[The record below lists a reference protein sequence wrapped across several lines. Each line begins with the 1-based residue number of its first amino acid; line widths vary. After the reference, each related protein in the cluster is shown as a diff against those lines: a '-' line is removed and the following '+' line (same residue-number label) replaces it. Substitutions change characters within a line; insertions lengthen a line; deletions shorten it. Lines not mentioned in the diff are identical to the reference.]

1 MKTALCCLILA
12 LLLSIQSQAQN
23 NFNLGLHFNFFRAS
37 SEFKENI
44 TRQPIGSSLIFLVN
58 KGSKLQ
64 LGAELGV
71 GLYSGKKYYYETT
84 ELGYPGNYEYLYEED
99 GFFQV
104 LGVAR
109 YRFTAN
115 RLVNVYSEF
124 KIGTSTFFSA
134 IRTLDYSPI
143 YEDKFRWH
151 DTAFT
156 IGGGVG
162 ANLDIGKIWKQE
174 WRKRLLLD
182 TSVSYMAGTEARYRN
197 SIKNEITTT
206 FEQGYRSST
215 TSSVLIKTGVI
226 LAF

>member
-1 MKTALCCLILA
+1 MKTATSCLILFLFISFHA
-12 LLLSIQSQAQN
+12 EAQN
-23 NFNLGLHFNFFRAS
+23 GLSLGLHFNFFRAS

-44 TRQPIGSSLIFLVN
+44 TREPIGSSLQFLVN
-58 KGSKLQ
+58 RGNKLQ

-71 GLYSGKKYYYETT
+71 GLYSGKKYYYETS

-99 GFFQV
+99 GFFQL
-104 LGVAR
+104 LGVVR
-109 YRFTAN
+109 YRFISEK
-115 RLVNVYSEF
+115 LVNLYSEV
-124 KIGTSTFFSA
+124 KLGTSTFFSN

-143 YEDKFRWH
+143 YEDKFRFH

-156 IGGGVG
+156 IGGGIG

-182 TSVSYMAGTEARYRN
+182 TSVSYLTGTKARYRN
-197 SIKNEITTT
+197 SIKNEITTS
-206 FEQGYRSST
+206 FEQGYRTST
-215 TSSVLIKTGVI
+215 TSTVQIKTGVI